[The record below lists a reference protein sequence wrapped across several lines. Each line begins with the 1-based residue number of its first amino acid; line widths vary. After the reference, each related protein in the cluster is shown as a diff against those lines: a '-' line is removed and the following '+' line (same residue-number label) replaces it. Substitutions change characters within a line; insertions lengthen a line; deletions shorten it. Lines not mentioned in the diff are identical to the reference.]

1 MASVLCALC
10 VQITP
15 EYKLAIPKL
24 PSPSGE
30 KERKES
36 GKKSAHYDQ
45 RSLENEKQLS
55 PSTLCLPVCRISE
68 SVQQL
73 MDLAI
78 QTLSEAVGSSPQ
90 WYVAGSQYN
99 LAQICFRVHVKVV
112 IAELHIFGLFLSVQ
126 SSFSTQFET
135 FFTSSMMLCLHITS
149 KLVYFY

>member
-1 MASVLCALC
+1 MVFCVLFV

-15 EYKLAIPKL
+15 EYKLSIPKL
-24 PSPSGE
+24 PSPSGGE
-30 KERKES
+30 KERKEA

-45 RSLENEKQLS
+45 QSLENEKQLS

-90 WYVAGSQYN
+90 WYVAGSHYN
-99 LAQICFRVHVKVV
+99 KHRYWVHV
-112 IAELHIFGLFLSVQ
+112 
-126 SSFSTQFET
+126 
-135 FFTSSMMLCLHITS
+135 
-149 KLVYFY
+149 

>member
-1 MASVLCALC
+1 MLTVFCVLFV

-15 EYKLAIPKL
+15 EYKLSIPKL
-24 PSPSGE
+24 PSPSGGE
-30 KERKES
+30 KERKEA

-45 RSLENEKQLS
+45 QSLENEKQLS

-90 WYVAGSQYN
+90 WYVAGSHYN
-99 LAQICFRVHVKVV
+99 KHRYWVHV
-112 IAELHIFGLFLSVQ
+112 
-126 SSFSTQFET
+126 
-135 FFTSSMMLCLHITS
+135 
-149 KLVYFY
+149 